1 MPMGLHKYVKRGDD
15 SCSSWTMQLS
25 KYDLLPHIYNPLET
39 YIAKIVPTSGSPMV
53 PTSNKEDERSPVIGG
68 ETAAASGAKSA
79 ARAQPMSALPG
90 FVLLSV
96 LLQQRTL
103 TVLIIGCVAAN
114 KNSSLSNTSFTA
126 DVRY

>member
-1 MPMGLHKYVKRGDD
+1 MRLHKNVKREDE

-25 KYDLLPHIYNPLET
+25 KYGLQPHIYSPLET
-39 YIAKIVPTSGSPMV
+39 CIAKIVPRSGSLMV
-53 PTSNKEDERSPVIGG
+53 PTSNKEDERSPVIRG
-68 ETAAASGAKSA
+68 ETAASSGAKSA
-79 ARAQPMSALPG
+79 ARAQPMGALPG

-103 TVLIIGCVAAN
+103 PVLIIGCVAGN
-114 KNSSLSNTSFTA
+114 ESSNPSNTTFTA